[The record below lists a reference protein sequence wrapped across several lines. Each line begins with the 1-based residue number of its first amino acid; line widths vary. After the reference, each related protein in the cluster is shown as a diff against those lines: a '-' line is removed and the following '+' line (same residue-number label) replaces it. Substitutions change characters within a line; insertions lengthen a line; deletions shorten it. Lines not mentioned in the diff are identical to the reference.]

1 MNPGAGD
8 AAFWGHIPT
17 WAWPIV
23 IAGIVGFFLYQLVK
37 ASETVAITFGKIGK
51 AIHDRA
57 AAPRRVA
64 TRLGHI
70 EDVLDRTS
78 DQLDCAMS
86 YLAIDAAYHYDADII
101 LAEKY
106 PGLIKLLPP
115 RISYTE
121 FCRKWSEGW
130 RP

>member
-8 AAFWGHIPT
+8 ASFWEHIPA
-17 WAWPIV
+17 WAWPIIV
-23 IAGIVGFFLYQLVK
+23 AGILGFFLYQLVK

-57 AAPRRVA
+57 SAPRRVA
-64 TRLGHI
+64 SRLEHI
-70 EDVLDRTS
+70 ENVLDRTS
-78 DQLDCAMS
+78 DKLDCAMS
-86 YLAIDAAYHYDADII
+86 YLATDAAYHYDADII
-101 LAEKY
+101 VAEHC
-106 PGLIKLLPP
+106 PDVIDLLPA

-121 FCRKWSEGW
+121 FAKRWACGW